1 MKLLSIRLHDYRG
14 TVDRE
19 IEFAPSGVT
28 VVEGPNE
35 IGKSCIAEALDL
47 LLDEMD
53 SSTKRGV
60 LAAKPVDRDA
70 GPEVEALFETGPYR
84 LRFRKRFVRRPVTEL
99 EVLAPRHENLTGRDA
114 HERVRAI
121 LNETLDD
128 GLWRALRIQ
137 QGGELVQPELA
148 AATSLS
154 AALDRAAGAVPAAR
168 EELALYDRVREEYQQ
183 YWTETGRPKLDRNA
197 LDKAVQEATTELA
210 SIENELRALERD
222 IERSAAIDVDLRA
235 LGPKLAEQER
245 VVAAR
250 VVEVSRVE
258 QMTLRVQTLMAEA
271 GAASARSESA
281 ARTVSER
288 HDLVA
293 RVAAQAAQLQV
304 AKVALGDS
312 DPDVTAARD
321 RNDIDLA
328 TVTQTRLERE
338 AADALA
344 RLRRSDVSFLR
355 NQLEAADLKKRRGA
369 IQAAREAIASLQA
382 ELDKIRIDDASLS
395 KLRAADMKLRTA
407 QAVMGAA
414 APAIR
419 LDAVVDTTVDID
431 GQTVALKAGM
441 TVEKSVPSEA
451 RVTVPGLVEITVIPG
466 TANPQ
471 LTSQLKTAERE
482 FADLCAATGVANVAD
497 GELAVGSQRL
507 LEIKRAEQGQA
518 MAVALG
524 SLTQENLEQRLAETT
539 AQMDGYVEA
548 RPKSPAIPSD
558 IKEAETASSAAE
570 EELAQAT
577 LRVKEAEA
585 NEGASR
591 KRFASLESE
600 ANQLTANLRVAEETL
615 KALETSLAQ
624 ARSLAPDDSIATA
637 QVAAMQAA
645 QVASQAASES
655 QKELDLANPRET
667 KALLDNSQQVLEG
680 MRKDQRAAQD
690 ERIEINARLG
700 ERGEAGLAER
710 RDRAMLARD
719 AAADALKAYDRRAA
733 ARKLLYETLRA
744 ARDRVRAAYVGP
756 LQTRVDELGK
766 IVFGPTFQ
774 VCIDEGLS
782 ITSRT
787 LQGKTIPLQSLSAG
801 TREQLAVILRLACAT
816 IVASDGGVPVILDDV
831 LGYSDPRR
839 LEAMGA
845 VLSEAGRTSQVIVFT
860 CYPDRYRQVGGAHV
874 LRLD

>member
-14 TVDRE
+14 TIDRE

-47 LLDEMD
+47 LLDELD

-70 GPEVEALFETGPYR
+70 GPEVEALFETGSYR
-84 LRFRKRFVRRPVTEL
+84 LRFRKRFVRRPLTEL
-99 EVLAPRHENLTGRDA
+99 EILAPKHENLTGRDA

-121 LNETLDD
+121 LNATLDD

-168 EELALYDRVREEYQQ
+168 EELALYDRVREECQQ

-197 LDKAVQEATTELA
+197 LDKAGQDATAELA

-235 LGPKLAEQER
+235 LGPKLAEQEL
-245 VVAAR
+245 VVDAR
-250 VVEVSRVE
+250 VIEVTRLE
-258 QMTLRVQTLMAEA
+258 QMTLRVQTLTAEA
-271 GAASARSESA
+271 GAASARSDSA

-288 HDLVA
+288 QDLIA
-293 RVAAQAAQLQV
+293 RVGAQATQLQL
-304 AKVALGDS
+304 AQSALGDS
-312 DPDVTAARD
+312 NPDVSAAKD
-321 RNDIDLA
+321 RNEIDVT

-344 RLRRSDVSFLR
+344 RLRRNDVSFLR
-355 NQLEAADLKKRRGA
+355 NQLEAVDLQKRRGA
-369 IQAAREAIASLQA
+369 IQAAREAKASLQA
-382 ELDKIRIDDASLS
+382 DLDKIRIDDASLS
-395 KLRAADMKLRTA
+395 QLRTADMRLRTA

-419 LDAVVDTTVDID
+419 LEAVVDTNVEID
-431 GQTVALKAGM
+431 GQAVVLKAGEA
-441 TVEKSVPSEA
+441 VEKSVQSEA

-466 TANPQ
+466 TASPQ
-471 LTSQLKTAERE
+471 LTSQLKAAERE
-482 FADLCAATGVANVAD
+482 FADLCATTGVASVAD
-497 GELAVGSQRL
+497 GEVALGSRRL
-507 LEIKRAEQGQA
+507 LEIKRAEHEQA

-524 SLTQENLEQRLAETT
+524 SLTLEDLEQRLAATT
-539 AQMDGYVEA
+539 AQMEGYAEA
-548 RPKSPAIPSD
+548 RAKSPAIPAD
-558 IKEAETASSAAE
+558 LREAETAGIASE
-570 EELAQAT
+570 EELTQAT

-585 NEGASR
+585 NESASR
-591 KRFASLESE
+591 KRLASLESE

-624 ARSLAPDDSIATA
+624 ARLLARDDSISAA
-637 QVAAMQAA
+637 QVAAVHAA
-645 QVASQAASES
+645 QVASQAASDAQHDLE
-655 QKELDLANPRET
+655 LANPRET
-667 KALLDNSQQVLEG
+667 KALLDNAQQVLLG
-680 MRKDQRAAQD
+680 MRNEQRAAQD

-710 RDRAMLARD
+710 RDRAMLVRD
-719 AAADALKAYDRRAA
+719 AATDALKAYDRRAA

-774 VCIDEGLS
+774 ICIDEGLS